1 MIAVDTNV
9 LVRVLVDDPAEQR
22 QVSSARA
29 RIAKADQVWVPQ
41 IVQVETVWVLETAY
55 RLGKPTVAHVLDHL
69 LGNRAFVLQRE
80 ETFRRA
86 LEAFKEGKA
95 DFADYVIL
103 AEAQS
108 AGHELVTFDR
118 RLRRTTGVSPA

>member
-1 MIAVDTNV
+1 MIALDTNV
-9 LVRVLVDDPAEQR
+9 LVRVLVDDPKEQH
-22 QVSSARA
+22 QVHAARA
-29 RIAKADQVWVPQ
+29 RVGQAEQVWVPQ
-41 IVQVETVWVLETAY
+41 FVQVETVWVLETAY
-55 RLGKPTVAHVLDHL
+55 RLGKPTVTRVLDHL
-69 LGNRAFVLQRE
+69 LGNRGFVLQGE

-86 LEAFKEGKA
+86 LAAFKEGAA

-118 RLRRTTGVSPA
+118 RLRRTTGASPV